1 MAGLLWRDWRIIIKD
16 DRFFRKSRKDK
27 IHEKTKYIEVDE
39 LLYPD
44 LELSDQKEV
53 HLSKYGRMKLN
64 YLKEYQKG
72 LHFELQATNQLYD
85 YLQIIDKEANE
96 MYEQLLIDFKK
107 KRNITEELKENDQ
120 MKWVQEMNNIQNC
133 IEKIIRKEVIEG

>member
-1 MAGLLWRDWRIIIKD
+1 MTIEYTKVGDYYFPNIKENQE
-16 DRFFRKSRKDK
+16 
-27 IHEKTKYIEVDE
+27 I
-39 LLYPD
+39 
-44 LELSDQKEV
+44 Q
-53 HLSKYGRMKLN
+53 LSKYGRMKLN